1 MSVKEIS
8 AAASVLGAVV
18 ISLWVWWDAANAG
31 VPAEMSGVAWKML
44 WAIGYVIVFNIIAV
58 IIGTILVSIAQREE
72 VKDERADERDRLI
85 GGRAMTAGYMVM
97 SIGVLG
103 VLIWTATGLAPNL
116 VPYALFGVSMLAG
129 AAHGVFQL
137 VFYRL
142 S

>member
-8 AAASVLGAVV
+8 AVASVLGAVV

-31 VPAEMSGVAWKML
+31 VPAEMSAVAWKML
-44 WAIGYVIVFNIIAV
+44 WAIGYTIVFNIVAV
-58 IIGTILVSIAQREE
+58 IIGTIIVSIAQREE

-85 GGRAMTAGYMVM
+85 GGRAMTAGYLVV

-103 VLIWTATGLAPNL
+103 VLIWQAMGLAPNL
-116 VPYALFGVSMLAG
+116 VPYALFGVCMLAG
-129 AAHGVFQL
+129 AAYGVVQL